1 MSIRKLPEIKALD
14 AISGLEFPADDAAL
28 ARWNPGV
35 HAVLDADNSISIYNV
50 IGDDPLDGGGVSSK
64 RIAAALRKIGGQD
77 VVVNVNSP
85 GGDFFEGVAIYN
97 LLREHPHNVTVRVIG
112 LAASA
117 ASLVAMAGDKIE
129 ISDIGFLMI
138 HNAWALAMGNRHDM
152 RAAADTLEPFD
163 DAMAS
168 VYAKR
173 SKAKKDEV
181 AAWMDAEKWFNGEQA
196 VEAGLADA
204 LLPSAEVD
212 DGTNAKM
219 TSITALRRVESA
231 LARQG
236 VSKKEAK
243 TLIAAMKFGER
254 DAADPIARDAGSS
267 AMRDAGEIAAEATR
281 LISKF
286 GLRG

>member
-1 MSIRKLPEIKALD
+1 MSLRKLPEIKALD
-14 AISGLEFPADDAAL
+14 AISGLQFETDESAL
-28 ARWNPGV
+28 ARWKSGV
-35 HAVLDADNSISIYNV
+35 HAALEADNSISIYDV
-50 IGDDPLDGGGVSSK
+50 IGDDTFDGSGVSSK
-64 RIAAALRKIGGQD
+64 RIAGALRKIGAQD
-77 VVVNVNSP
+77 IVVNINSP

-97 LLREHPHNVTVRVIG
+97 MLREHPHNVTVRVMG

-173 SKAKKDEV
+173 SKSKKADV

-196 VEAGLADA
+196 IEAGLADGV
-204 LLPSAEVD
+204 LPSAEVD

-219 TSITALRRVESA
+219 ASVTAARRVEAA
-231 LARQG
+231 LKRQG
-236 VSKKEAK
+236 MTQKDAK
-243 TLIAAMKFGER
+243 ALIAAMKFGVRDVADPVER
-254 DAADPIARDAGSS
+254 DADGSAS
-267 AMRDAGEIAAEATR
+267 DGEFAAASNR
-281 LISKF
+281 LVTLFSS
-286 GLRG
+286 R

>member
-1 MSIRKLPEIKALD
+1 MSLRKLPEIKALD
-14 AISGLEFPADDAAL
+14 AISGLQFETDESAL
-28 ARWNPGV
+28 ARWKPGV
-35 HAVLDADNSISIYNV
+35 HAALEADNSISIYDV
-50 IGDDPLDGGGVSSK
+50 IGDDTFDGSGVSSK
-64 RIAAALRKIGGQD
+64 RIAGALRKIGAQD
-77 VVVNVNSP
+77 IVVNINSP

-97 LLREHPHNVTVRVIG
+97 MLREHPHNVTVRVMG

-173 SKAKKDEV
+173 SKSKKADV

-196 VEAGLADA
+196 IEAGLADGV
-204 LLPSAEVD
+204 LPSAEVD

-219 TSITALRRVESA
+219 ASVTAARRVEAA
-231 LARQG
+231 LKRQG
-236 VSKKEAK
+236 MTQKDAK
-243 TLIAAMKFGER
+243 ALIAAMKFGVRDVADPVER
-254 DAADPIARDAGSS
+254 DADGSAS
-267 AMRDAGEIAAEATR
+267 DGEFAAASNR
-281 LISKF
+281 LVTLFSS
-286 GLRG
+286 R

>member
-1 MSIRKLPEIKALD
+1 MSLRKLPEIKALD
-14 AISGLEFPADDAAL
+14 AISGLQFETDDAAL
-28 ARWNPGV
+28 ARWKPGV
-35 HAVLDADNSISIYNV
+35 HAALEADNSISIYDV
-50 IGDDPLDGGGVSSK
+50 IGDDTFDGSGVSSK
-64 RIAAALRKIGGQD
+64 RIAGALRKIGAQD
-77 VVVNVNSP
+77 IVVNINSP

-97 LLREHPHNVTVRVIG
+97 MLREHPHNVTVRVMG

-173 SKAKKDEV
+173 SKSKKADV

-196 VEAGLADA
+196 IEAGLADGV
-204 LLPSAEVD
+204 LPSAEVD

-219 TSITALRRVESA
+219 ASVTAARRVEAA
-231 LARQG
+231 LKRQG
-236 VSKKEAK
+236 MTQKDAK
-243 TLIAAMKFGER
+243 ALIAAMKFGARDVADPVER
-254 DAADPIARDAGSS
+254 DADGSAS
-267 AMRDAGEIAAEATR
+267 DGEFAAASNR
-281 LISKF
+281 LVTLFSS
-286 GLRG
+286 R

>member
-1 MSIRKLPEIKALD
+1 MSLRKLPEIKALD
-14 AISGLEFPADDAAL
+14 AISGLQFETDDAAL
-28 ARWNPGV
+28 ARWKPGV
-35 HAVLDADNSISIYNV
+35 HAALEADNSISIYDV
-50 IGDDPLDGGGVSSK
+50 IGDDTFDGSGVSSK
-64 RIAAALRKIGGQD
+64 RIAGALRKIGAQD
-77 VVVNVNSP
+77 IVVNINSP

-97 LLREHPHNVTVRVIG
+97 MLREHPHNVTVRVMG

-173 SKAKKDEV
+173 SKSKKADV

-196 VEAGLADA
+196 IEAGLADGV
-204 LLPSAEVD
+204 LPSAEVD

-219 TSITALRRVESA
+219 ASVTAARRVEAA
-231 LARQG
+231 LKRQG
-236 VSKKEAK
+236 MTQKDAK
-243 TLIAAMKFGER
+243 ALIAAMKFGVRDVADPVER
-254 DAADPIARDAGSS
+254 DADGSAS
-267 AMRDAGEIAAEATR
+267 DGEFAAASNR
-281 LISKF
+281 LVTLFSS
-286 GLRG
+286 R

>member
-14 AISGLEFPADDAAL
+14 AIAGMQFETDDEAM
-28 ARWNPGV
+28 ARWKPGV
-35 HAVLDADNSISIYNV
+35 HAVLDADNSISIYDV
-50 IGDDPLDGGGVSSK
+50 IGDDPFDGSGVSSK
-64 RIAAALRKIGGQD
+64 RIAAALRKIGAQD
-77 VVVNVNSP
+77 VVVNINSP

-97 LLREHPHNVTVRVIG
+97 LLREHPHNVTVKVMG

-117 ASLVAMAGDKIE
+117 ASLIAMAGDRIE

-173 SKAKKDEV
+173 SKAKKSDV
-181 AAWMDAEKWFNGEQA
+181 AAWMDDEKWFNGEQA
-196 VEAGLADA
+196 VDAGLADGM
-204 LLPSAEVD
+204 LSSDEVD

-219 TSITALRRVESA
+219 TSIAALRRVESA

-236 VSKKEAK
+236 ISKKEAK
-243 TLIAAMKFGER
+243 TLIAAMKFGAR
-254 DAADPIARDAGSS
+254 DAADPVERDADSS
-267 AMRDAGEIAAEATR
+267 AKRDAGEYTAEATR
-281 LISKF
+281 LVSLFSAK
-286 GLRG
+286 R